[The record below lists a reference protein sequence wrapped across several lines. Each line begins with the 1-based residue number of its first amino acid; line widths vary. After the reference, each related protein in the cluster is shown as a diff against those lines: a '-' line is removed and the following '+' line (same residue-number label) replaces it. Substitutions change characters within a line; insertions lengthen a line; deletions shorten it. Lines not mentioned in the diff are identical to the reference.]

1 MKKISKFFLRLA
13 SIYYLF
19 ISLGLFLISLFSLF
33 VDRKY
38 VFAIFDLLGFSNISL
53 EIIKPISFVMLFLI
67 FLIISNITFKIFKS
81 IKYKENYLFDIFTGF
96 FFIFVSVIGHVLIR
110 DRIFIIAYVFN
121 FILIVGAMLALKEKS
136 DTYYDS
142 EEDENKEDEY
152 ISFSDSKEDSNKKD
166 HEDSEDIVKED
177 ELQSFDDLNEK
188 EDYNQEDKDTNPKE
202 DLNEKK
208 ESDKNKDQEDLEDSK
223 DKIDKDEIRENTK
236 ELDS

>member
-136 DTYYDS
+136 DTYYDN

-152 ISFSDSKEDSNKKD
+152 ITFSDSNEDSNKD
-166 HEDSEDIVKED
+166 HEDSEDIVKKD

-188 EDYNQEDKDTNPKE
+188 ENDNQEDKDTNPKE
-202 DLNEKK
+202 EIKEEK